1 MQSQSEAH
9 VTWGRRI
16 AAHTAIDISREESTA
31 PPLPRAFGGSLAL
44 QKP

>member
-16 AAHTAIDISREESTA
+16 AAHTAIDISREEST
-31 PPLPRAFGGSLAL
+31 PPPPRAFGGSLAL